1 MTARILDAAPTCDEI
16 WPTLQPGDTRTT
28 RLALV
33 HVGPFTASISRTD
46 YCTDAGDYRSSGMQ
60 ITVDNY
66 EFGDTFPNHD
76 LGAKP
81 DQVAD
86 LEHLIF
92 DVMAAYRQLD
102 PEALQ

>member
-1 MTARILDAAPTCDEI
+1 MSARLLDAPTVDEI
-16 WPTLQPGDTRTT
+16 WPTLQPGDSRTT

-33 HVGPFTASISRTD
+33 HVGPFTASITRTD
-46 YCTDAGDYRSSGMQ
+46 YCTEAGDYRSSGMQ

-66 EFGDTFPNHD
+66 EHGDTFPNHD

-86 LEHLIF
+86 LELA
-92 DVMAAYRQLD
+92 MAAIFGAYRKLD
-102 PEALQ
+102 PEALK

>member
-1 MTARILDAAPTCDEI
+1 MSARILDAPTVDEI
-16 WPTLQPGDTRTT
+16 WPTLRPGDSRTT

-33 HVGPFTASISRTD
+33 HVGPFTASITRTD
-46 YCTDAGDYRSSGMQ
+46 YCTDAGDYRSSGLQ
-60 ITVDNY
+60 ITVDNDS
-66 EFGDTFPNHD
+66 FGEDFLDHD

-86 LEHLIF
+86 LEHLMV

-102 PEALQ
+102 PEALK

>member
-1 MTARILDAAPTCDEI
+1 MSARILDAPISDEI
-16 WPTLQPGDTRTT
+16 WPTLQSGESRRT

-46 YCTDAGDYRSSGMQ
+46 YCTKAGEYRSSGMQ

-66 EFGDTFPNHD
+66 EHGDTFPNHD

-81 DQVAD
+81 NQVAD
-86 LEHLIF
+86 LEL
-92 DVMAAYRQLD
+92 VMAAILGAYRKLD
-102 PEALQ
+102 PEALK